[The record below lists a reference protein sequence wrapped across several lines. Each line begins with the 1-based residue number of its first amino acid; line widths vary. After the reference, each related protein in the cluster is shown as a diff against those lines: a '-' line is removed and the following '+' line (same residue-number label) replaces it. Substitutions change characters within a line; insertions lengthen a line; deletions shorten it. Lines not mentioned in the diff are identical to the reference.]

1 VTKQEQQPLSNG
13 RLLRFTIGRGARSQ
27 TAPRYS
33 AQEAIMVSNPTA
45 GREGLAKRHR
55 WQMEGDHSTPVQK
68 IGDAFNA
75 AC

>member
-1 VTKQEQQPLSNG
+1 
-13 RLLRFTIGRGARSQ
+13 
-27 TAPRYS
+27 
-33 AQEAIMVSNPTA
+33 MVSNPTA